1 MQGITIQGPTTY
13 FKEVAD
19 NWSGWPNVVWST
31 WTNEPQ
37 SNIDY
42 IKSKGI
48 DVIQSIPPQIPG
60 DMNVNYQCASTFAGL
75 NYLHRKGCTEVLKIR
90 SDHTVSDIKSLLEI
104 LWGRKMAF
112 LAISN
117 AAKRMDIT
125 YELEGLHFGHDYP
138 SDNLIYGNINEMMIM
153 FNFQS
158 PESYRIP
165 PEALISWNYMMN
177 TKPRIPFDL
186 TYENFIRNGMSFFV
200 GECAVKGIK
209 INWLK
214 KNLEMISFYNNEY
227 FKF

>member
-1 MQGITIQGPTTY
+1 MQGIVIQGQTTY

-48 DVIQSIPPQIPG
+48 EVVQSIPPSIPG
-60 DMNVNYQCASTFAGL
+60 DMNINYQCASTFRGL
-75 NYLHRKGCTEVLKIR
+75 NHLHRKGCISALKIR
-90 SDHTVSDIKSLLEI
+90 SDHTVSDRKTLLEI
-104 LWGRKMAF
+104 LWGRNMAF

-117 AAKRMDIT
+117 APKRMDLT
-125 YELEGLHFGHDYP
+125 YELDGLHFGHDYP

-153 FNFQS
+153 FNFQVDKNYNVP
-158 PESYRIP
+158 PESMICY
-165 PEALISWNYMMN
+165 NYM
-177 TKPRIPFDL
+177 TAKGLKFEL
-186 TYENFIRNGMSFFV
+186 TYDYFIRNNMSFFV
-200 GECAVKGIK
+200 GECVVKGIK

-227 FKF
+227 FRY